1 MCPHTLVY
9 YYISV
14 LILCLCPQNVETA
27 LRLLVD
33 ALVPRCPTT
42 MRYTCVLILLP
53 YMRPQNIE
61 TALRLLVTW
70 ILEYMDKECPN
81 VQARIYAVI
90 Q

>member
-9 YYISV
+9 YYI
-14 LILCLCPQNVETA
+14 
-27 LRLLVD
+27 
-33 ALVPRCPTT
+33 
-42 MRYTCVLILLP
+42 CVLTLYLC
-53 YMRPQNIE
+53 PQNIE